1 MVTRNPAIVLA
12 AARRPAACS
21 GFHHRMTTPRLAS
34 LPALLVPLVLAACG
48 GDDGGG
54 TITPTDVAFGDTA
67 VVLVLNPPINAENK
81 DAGVAMPGTTRAG
94 VRISSDDGIATTTD
108 ADGIAVL
115 APLTAGAR
123 TFTLSGG
130 GLDST
135 FTLTLS
141 DGALREVAVAAQTTS
156 AQVMVD
162 VDYKSDQVV
171 EIAPTMAAADVNAA
185 LAGSDRVVFV
195 RGGTYV
201 GDLTLAGSRVTLFGE
216 GALGGAV
223 TIDGNVTLSGSD
235 SRLRG
240 AHVTGQLT
248 VPASGTGVTFS
259 RIDGAL
265 AVAGSDVTLL
275 SNALC
280 GAVDVG
286 SGASG
291 AIVVGNDS
299 TAAACP

>member
-1 MVTRNPAIVLA
+1 VLARNPVIALVGVT
-12 AARRPAACS
+12 RPAACS
-21 GFHHRMTTPRLAS
+21 CSPHRMTHPRLAS

-54 TITPTDVAFGDTA
+54 TIAPTDVAFGDTA

-81 DAGVAMPGTTRAG
+81 DAGVATPGTTRAG
-94 VRISSDDGIATTTD
+94 VRISSDDGLATTTD
-108 ADGIAVL
+108 DAGLAVL

-130 GLDST
+130 GVDAT

-171 EIAPTMAAADVNAA
+171 EIAPTMAVADVNAA

-223 TIDGNVTLSGSD
+223 TIDGNVTLAGSD

-240 AHVTGQLT
+240 AHVTGQLS

-259 RIDGAL
+259 RVDGAL
-265 AVAGSDVTLL
+265 EVSGSDVTLL

-280 GAVDVG
+280 GGAAVG
-286 SGASG
+286 TGASG
-291 AIVVGNDS
+291 AIVVGNNR
-299 TAAACP
+299 TACP